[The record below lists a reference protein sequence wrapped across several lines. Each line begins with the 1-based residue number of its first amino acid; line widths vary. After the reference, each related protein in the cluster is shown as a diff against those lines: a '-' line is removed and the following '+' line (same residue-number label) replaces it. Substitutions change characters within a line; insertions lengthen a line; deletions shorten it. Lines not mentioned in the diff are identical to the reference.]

1 MTVSPPATQMFVGPH
16 SLRFRGERA
25 WLWIDL
31 LFAPATVGIVGS
43 ILHSPFRMSE
53 LGVILVAAVVF
64 VTLSRGRLLGTSVR
78 VHEGQFPELFAV
90 VERCSRELG
99 MRAPQVFLRE
109 DPIVPITALGLGEPY
124 SIVISS
130 SWLQHF
136 DEKELEFLI
145 GCELGHIAAGQT
157 RISSLFSASGRENP
171 LIALV
176 FGAWLRRTEYTAS
189 RVGLV
194 CCRSIDAAVRA
205 IYATSFRELKG
216 RVRHAAFVEQRLAI
230 ESDPSLAMGEWLSES
245 PYAVNRMKE
254 LERFASSADYAYWRG
269 QVDEWVASGTRPEA
283 PVHKPSKAS
292 LYLRSLAFLVDL
304 IVVGAISASGAFVVN
319 VTTNKN
325 DLAGALREL
334 DADPKTASLGH
345 WLATHVSITGPD
357 LAQVGVVAEVMLYSA
372 LMVAIVGRTCG
383 MLVFDLRVARKDF
396 SPPKAARAVWRYLL
410 ALISAVTVVP
420 LLVGLFFGVW
430 PHELLSGT
438 QLVRDGAPQGFE
450 KH

>member
-1 MTVSPPATQMFVGPH
+1 MAALAPAKEMFRGPH

-53 LGVILVAAVVF
+53 LGIILVAAVVF

-90 VERCSRELG
+90 VERCSLKLG

-130 SWLQHF
+130 SWLRHF

-194 CCRSIDAAVRA
+194 CCRSVEAAVRA

-216 RVRHAAFVEQRLAI
+216 QVRHAAFVEQGLAI

-254 LERFASSADYAYWRG
+254 LERFATSADYAYWKER
-269 QVDEWVASGTRPEA
+269 VDEYVASGARAEA
-283 PVHKPSKAS
+283 PAHKPTKAS
-292 LYLRSLAFLVDL
+292 LYLRSLAFIVDL
-304 IVVGAISASGAFVVN
+304 IVVGAISASGAFVVH

-325 DLAGALREL
+325 DLADTIRDLE
-334 DADPKTASLGH
+334 ADSKTASLGH
-345 WLATHVSITGPD
+345 WLATHVTTTGSS
-357 LAQVGVVAEVMLYSA
+357 LAPLGVIGVMVYSA

-383 MLVFDLRVARKDF
+383 MLVFDLRVVSKDF
-396 SPPKAARAVWRYLL
+396 RPANAVRIVWRYLL
-410 ALISAVTVVP
+410 ALVSVITVVP
-420 LLVGLFFGVW
+420 LLVSLVSGFW
-430 PHELLSGT
+430 PHEVFSGT
-438 QLVRDGAPQGFE
+438 QLVRGGVPQRLE